1 MTEFPGQGIRRDGE
15 SRAPHVPHNGHLHG
29 EWDAAYVLGA
39 LSDAERREFEAHM
52 VGCSSCRK
60 AVTDLAGLPPLLSVL
75 DYDQLVGAV
84 GFDASG
90 PAAATTPPCPELLT
104 PLMERASERSA
115 GAAARVEKVPSPN
128 RPPAVDAQT
137 VLPIFRTANYAPVHD
152 ELTAFDLPLEGSI
165 PADLTGWYLRNGPNP
180 RDAAGHWCVGDGMV
194 HGVRLENGRAA
205 WYRNRWVRTASFDDP
220 LPLYNGLYN
229 DDGTRNLRSS
239 LANTHVVRHAG
250 KTLALMESSL
260 PYEIT
265 NDLKTLGAYD
275 FGGKLMDSMTAHP
288 KICPVTGELH
298 FFGCGNIFEPHVI
311 YHRADADGQLT
322 INRPL
327 DVPAL
332 TLMHDFGLT
341 ADHVVFM
348 DLPLLFNLRLAL
360 ARQDER
366 DIPYRWDDDYG
377 ARLGVLRRD
386 DPYGAVRWF
395 DIDPCYV
402 FHVANAY
409 DVTPSTSRAGGNS
422 IVLEVVRYPEFWR
435 DSSEFG
441 IDATLWRWKINL
453 DTGTVEESQL
463 DDRGI
468 EFPRGDDRL
477 AGAAARYSV
486 AVGSGALIRY
496 DLQRGTASEYRFGGS
511 GSHGA
516 PSAPDEAVFAPAV
529 GQSDELAGW
538 YLTYVYDPVT
548 DGSDLVII
556 DASDFEGGPVARV
569 RLPRRV
575 PHGFHGSWIPD

>member
-1 MTEFPGQGIRRDGE
+1 MTEFPGPGIRRDGE
-15 SRAPHVPHNGHLHG
+15 SHTPHMPYSGHVYA

-39 LSDAERREFEAHM
+39 LSDADRCEFEGHM
-52 VGCSSCRK
+52 VACSSCRK
-60 AVTDLAGLPPLLSVL
+60 TVTELAGLPPLLSLL
-75 DYDQLVGAV
+75 DHEQVIGL
-84 GFDASG
+84 DAAD
-90 PAAATTPPCPELLT
+90 PTVATAPPCPELLT
-104 PLMERASERSA
+104 PLKERASQRSA
-115 GAAARVEKVPSPN
+115 PASDRREKAPSLI
-128 RPPAVDAQT
+128 RPAVVDAQT
-137 VLPIFRTANYAPVHD
+137 VFPIFRTANYAPVHD
-152 ELTAFDLPLEGSI
+152 ELTAFDLPVQGSI
-165 PADLTGWYLRNGPNP
+165 PADLSGWYLRNGPNP
-180 RDAAGHWCVGDGMV
+180 RDATGHWCVGDGMI

-205 WYRNRWVRTASFDDP
+205 WYRNRWVRTESFEDP
-220 LPLYNGLYN
+220 VPLYNGLYN
-229 DDGTRNLRSS
+229 NDGTRNLHSS
-239 LANTHVVRHAG
+239 IANTHVVRHAG
-250 KTLALMESSL
+250 KTLALMEFSL

-275 FGGKLMDSMTAHP
+275 FDGKLMDSMTAHP
-288 KICPVTGELH
+288 KICPATGELH
-298 FFGCGNIFEPHVI
+298 FFGCGNLFEPHVI

-332 TLMHDFGLT
+332 TFMHDFGLT
-341 ADHVVFM
+341 AEHVVFM
-348 DLPLLFNLRLAL
+348 DLPLLFDLPLAL

-366 DIPYRWDDDYG
+366 DIPYRWNENYG

-386 DPYGAVRWF
+386 DPYGQVRWF

-409 DVTPSTSRAGGNS
+409 DVASSTSRAGVNS
-422 IVLEVVRYPEFWR
+422 IVLDVVRYPEIWR
-435 DSSEFG
+435 DSSKFG

-453 DTGTVEESQL
+453 DTGMVEECQL
-463 DDRGI
+463 DDRGV
-468 EFPRGDDRL
+468 EFPRVDDRL

-486 AVGSGALIRY
+486 AVGSGGLVRY
-496 DLQRGTASEYRFGGS
+496 DLQLGSASEYRFGRG

-516 PSAPDEAVFAPAV
+516 PSAPGEAVFAPAA
-529 GQSDELAGW
+529 GKTDELAGW

-556 DASDFEGGPVARV
+556 DASDFEGGPIACV

>member
-1 MTEFPGQGIRRDGE
+1 MTEFPSRGIRRHGE
-15 SRAPHVPHNGHLHG
+15 SHTPHNGHVHAQ
-29 EWDAAYVLGA
+29 WDAAYVLGA

-52 VGCSSCRK
+52 VGCSACRT
-60 AVTDLAGLPPLLSVL
+60 AVADLTGLPPLLSLL
-75 DYDQLVGAV
+75 DYDQVSGV
-84 GFDASG
+84 DAADLAS
-90 PAAATTPPCPELLT
+90 ATAPPCPELLT
-104 PLMERASERSA
+104 PLMAKA
-115 GAAARVEKVPSPN
+115 IQPLAAASDRVENGPSPS
-128 RPPAVDAQT
+128 RPVAVDAQT
-137 VLPIFRTANYAPVHD
+137 VFPVFRTTNYAPVHD
-152 ELTAFDLPLEGSI
+152 ELTAFDLPVQGSI

-180 RDAAGHWCVGDGMV
+180 RDAAGHWCVGDGMI
-194 HGVRLENGRAA
+194 HGIRLENGRAA
-205 WYRNRWVRTASFDDP
+205 WYRNRWVRTESFEDAV
-220 LPLYNGLYN
+220 PLYNGLYN
-229 DDGTRNLRSS
+229 DDGTRNLHSS
-239 LANTHVVRHAG
+239 IANTHVVRHAG
-250 KTLALMESSL
+250 KTLALMEFSL

-288 KICPVTGELH
+288 KICPATGELH

-341 ADHVVFM
+341 AEHVVFM

-360 ARQDER
+360 TRQGER
-366 DIPYRWDDDYG
+366 DIPYRWDENYG

-386 DPYGAVRWF
+386 DPYGTVRWF

-402 FHVANAY
+402 FHLANAY
-409 DVTPSTSRAGGNS
+409 DVVSSTSPASGNS

-441 IDATLWRWKINL
+441 VDATLWRWKINL

-463 DDRGI
+463 DDRGV
-468 EFPRGDDRL
+468 EFPRVDDRL

-486 AVGSGALIRY
+486 AVGSGGLVRY
-496 DLQRGTASEYRFGGS
+496 DLLRDTASEYRFGAAGN
-511 GSHGA
+511 HG
-516 PSAPDEAVFAPAV
+516 APDEAVFAPAV

-575 PHGFHGSWIPD
+575 PHGFHGNWIPD